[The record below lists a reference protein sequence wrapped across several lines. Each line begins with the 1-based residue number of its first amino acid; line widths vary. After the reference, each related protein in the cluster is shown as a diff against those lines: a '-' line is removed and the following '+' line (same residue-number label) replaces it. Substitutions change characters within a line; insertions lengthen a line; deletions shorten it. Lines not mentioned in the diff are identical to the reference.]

1 VEGGEDFQGFELEDD
16 DGFLE
21 LVSEVDEE
29 EFVDDEDHDE
39 EEDEEDED
47 EDEDDEDE
55 DEALEGEGRQVG
67 LSQQDWREAI
77 EVDLGERVSEMIIG
91 GQRLGE
97 RELQAIWCNDSREGL
112 NNREAKIV
120 CQYL

>member
-1 VEGGEDFQGFELEDD
+1 MEGGEDFQGFESEDD

-21 LVSEVDEE
+21 LGSEVDEE
-29 EFVDDEDHDE
+29 EFVDDE
-39 EEDEEDED
+39 EDED
-47 EDEDDEDE
+47 EEDEDE

-91 GQRLGE
+91 RQRLGD
-97 RELQAIWCNDSREGL
+97 RELPAIWCNDSREGL